1 MKNSRKMC
9 SGWIRVFSYIEKKL
23 DEMAL
28 IPVNNLKVE
37 WKEEPYTWV
46 VNRHVSKIL
55 DKVVAEYKALVLTET
70 NAGKNKVMTFYRM
83 LVKVQKGSTN

>member
-1 MKNSRKMC
+1 M
-9 SGWIRVFSYIEKKL
+9 
-23 DEMAL
+23 
-28 IPVNNLKVE
+28 
-37 WKEEPYTWV
+37 